1 MSQQFQPP
9 APDSLTTAAPA
20 APYAAAPA
28 RSGTI
33 GLGIAAAVVAALVAA
48 GVYGAIMSAIDRQI
62 GYAAVGVGLVIGL
75 AAGRVGGRNIAL
87 PAVSA
92 VLALGAVYLGQ
103 LVYVALELADYA
115 GTGVADVVFDKPGI
129 SGIADI
135 WKEGAEAMDYV
146 FLAIG
151 GAVAFSAAKKT
162 AD

>member
-9 APDSLTTAAPA
+9 APDSLTPAAPA
-20 APYAAAPA
+20 APYASGPA
-28 RSGTI
+28 RSGNV
-33 GLGIAAAVVAALVAA
+33 GLGIVAGVVAALVAA

-62 GYAAVGVGLVIGL
+62 GYAAVGVGIVIGL
-75 AAGRVGGRNIAL
+75 AAGRVGGRNLVL
-87 PAVSA
+87 PVVSA

-115 GTGVADVVFDKPGI
+115 GTGVADVLLDKPGI
-129 SGIADI
+129 TGIADI

-151 GAVAFSAAKKT
+151 GAVAFSAAKRT
-162 AD
+162 GD